1 MRSYITIDRYV
12 SLEEVKV
19 KINMEYSPVQL
30 LDLPAE
36 ILLIVFQKL
45 EKFEILYSLMNI
57 NMQLDQIV
65 RDPSIL
71 TNQIALMKQTSLP
84 QHTSP
89 LPEIVL
95 DRLCSEIL
103 PKIHDKIQWFN
114 LETSSMERIL
124 LAANNYSNLRQLDI
138 FIMDIELDMH
148 LFHSKI
154 FHKQRFRVDMIF

>member
-71 TNQIALMKQTSLP
+71 TSQITLMKQTSLP

-103 PKIHDKIQWFN
+103 PKIQWFN

-138 FIMDIELDMH
+138 FIMDIEIDMH

>member
-30 LDLPAE
+30 LDLPAA

-103 PKIHDKIQWFN
+103 PKIQWFN

-138 FIMDIELDMH
+138 FIMDIEIDMH